1 MSSTYDIGSSTKK
14 SNCDIES
21 ALPAEEAAAADLGS
35 PSQSTLSDRSVA
47 EAYRRRHQDRH
58 RHAQYVCALVALLLL
73 IVFVLIAFRSLASAI
88 SEEVSHRGN
97 SGAEAATPV
106 FKNVS
111 VVDSKEELQRVL
123 ARDRDQG
130 GTISDS
136 STGSGSGS
144 GIAKRGPSPHVLAR
158 DQDQGGTISDSS
170 TGSSTGS
177 GSGSGI
183 GKREASPH
191 VLARDQDQGGTIS
204 DSSTGSSTGLG
215 IKKREMSPHVL
226 VRDQDQGGTIKD
238 SSTGKRGLYSKV
250 LTQDQDQAGT
260 ISDSSEGLRQSHPG
274 VKSEMPLLARD
285 MDEGGTITDSS
296 IEKRFYWVAEDL
308 TGLPPGGGHKKRS
321 EADLAGMA
329 PARRVRPHNTT
340 ALQSK
345 LNPRFKPENHNRNRG
360 KFGYPDCAEFH
371 PCSG

>member
-144 GIAKRGPSPHVLAR
+144 GIAKRGP
-158 DQDQGGTISDSS
+158 
-170 TGSSTGS
+170 
-177 GSGSGI
+177 
-183 GKREASPH
+183 SPH